1 VAAGGSSGGDS
12 VSSAAA
18 AATLLQT
25 TADPSSSSTASA
37 HFGTRLA
44 ESALGAARGLIDGT
58 GAAPPIAL
66 PAALPAPPPSLEA
79 AAQQLAAQAQAL
91 QAALAEQ
98 QQRALAAAPSPE
110 VVAAQ
115 LRQAAEAAAQAV
127 PSSLPSLP
135 TSLPTPSLPSLPT
148 PSLPSLP
155 SLTGLQQQLQQ
166 PRDGA
171 AAHFGARAARQLAA
185 RVAEALPS
193 LPSAPPLPSSL
204 PSLPSSLQRQSE
216 ALLAPA
222 QRLAADAAAAAD
234 RLLHQYS
241 AGGSATTDAIIAGH
255 LSALASNAAHARDA
269 LLALPSTGWHGHDFA
284 TLCATLL
291 AAAAACALVRP
302 PPAQNEGFSGP
313 AYAPKP
319 LLGNGSDAGAAAAA
333 VALAREPRLSYDYDP
348 ELVRQYFERRPLQT
362 ARRAAEVATEA
373 SSLAMALLRDR
384 ATGQLAQNAALRA
397 RQAREAI
404 ERLGPAWIKVA
415 QAFSTRVDLLPQE
428 YYLEVQ
434 RLQDRVP
441 AFPDDEAFAAMAAAW
456 GGGVEDG
463 SIVGGGGS
471 DALLASSSLSAA
483 AAAQELAFERRATPA
498 QRRARA
504 TAAVDAVCAR
514 ITPKPVAAASLG
526 QVYRATLSPA
536 YGGGEVAIKVQRPG
550 VLEGVCLDLLL
561 VRRAAGWITR
571 YRDGEAT
578 LPAGLGFF
586 AGGGG
591 GAAAGNKSSAANAAP
606 RGADGWGP
614 SAPGGSGKR
623 TDWAALVDEWAAR
636 FLREMDY
643 TQEAGNARRAALQLA
658 ERGVTGVVIP
668 EPLESLTTKGVL
680 VLRWVEGRRLAP
692 PPTPAAAAALA
703 LASSG
708 NKAPA
713 ASATPPP
720 SFAAAEARAVCATL
734 LNVYLTQLLETG
746 ELHADPHVGN
756 LLMLPDGRV
765 AILDW
770 GLTQPVTPRQ
780 RAALL
785 SYVAHLTSQ
794 DWPNVARD
802 LQTLGFIPEDAGD
815 PAELGLVEPLGR
827 VLSQLSGGGGA
838 AKLNVDAVLAELED
852 LGRDYPFRV
861 PPFFALVLR
870 AFSLIEG
877 VALAA
882 DPDYSIVQECLPYVS
897 KRLLGGSGIAALGSA
912 DPADA
917 AAARQAQREV
927 EARASA
933 LEAAAGAAAASS
945 GAARLSRAEALAL
958 AEAELREEDAV
969 VRRALRNVLCGGKAR
984 VDADRLA
991 TLADAFAQFTTA
1003 GVERGLGGGGRQQ
1016 QRGGAAQS
1024 GGGGGNNGN
1033 NGNSSD
1039 NTLPAAL
1046 KDALVL
1052 AFSSRGTPLQD
1063 LLADELA
1070 AAADALSR
1078 GALGGAIEAALG
1090 SAPALA
1096 AASALQA
1103 VPLPLRRALL
1113 PAPTPLELLARL
1125 RPAVALGPED
1135 REALRAAQG
1144 VLSLLQRAAAVAGGG
1159 FGGPPRLPTPAEAA
1173 GAFAAT
1179 ARAANE
1185 LRPLA
1190 PGIAPGVSYVV
1201 ERAARQLASRVS
1213 SRAAE
1218 AWGADQREVRERRE
1232 EMAAVGFVAAATTTP
1247 TEQQQ
1252 QQQQRMAV
1260 ATAAGMGLVAA
1271 APLLMLLA
1279 APLAP
1284 LAAAG
1289 AVAAAAS
1296 RAADDRRA

>member
-1 VAAGGSSGGDS
+1 V
-12 VSSAAA
+12 
-18 AATLLQT
+18 L
-25 TADPSSSSTASA
+25 
-37 HFGTRLA
+37 
-44 ESALGAARGLIDGT
+44 EAARGLIDGSGGLPSSSLRLSLPT
-58 GAAPPIAL
+58 TLPSPPSL
-66 PAALPAPPPSLEA
+66 PLPPPSLEA
-79 AAQQLAAQAQAL
+79 AAQQLSAQAQAL

-98 QQRALAAAPSPE
+98 QQQLAATAATANPE
-110 VVAAQ
+110 AALQGAAAQ
-115 LRQAAEAAAQAV
+115 LRQAAEAAAAAV
-127 PSSLPSLP
+127 PSELPSLPLSPPSLPSLPSSLPSLP
-135 TSLPTPSLPSLPT
+135 AL

-155 SLTGLQQQLQQ
+155 SLPAEAFSSTS
-166 PRDGA
+166 PSA
-171 AAHFGARAARQLAA
+171 SAHFGARAARELAA

-193 LPSAPPLPSSL
+193 LPGLPSPSPRL
-204 PSLPSSLQRQSE
+204 LPPSLQQQQ
-216 ALLAPA
+216 LLAPA
-222 QRLAADAAAAAD
+222 RRLAADAAATAD
-234 RLLHQYS
+234 QLLHS
-241 AGGSATTDAIIAGH
+241 AGAALPSAPRLPLEAANFESSVAAH
-255 LSALASNAAHARDA
+255 LSALASGAAHARDA
-269 LLALPSTGWHGHDFA
+269 LLALPQTGWHGHDFA
-284 TLCATLL
+284 TLCAAGL
-291 AAAAACALVRP
+291 AAAAACAFVRP
-302 PPAQNEGFSGP
+302 PTSQDEGFSAP
-313 AYAPKP
+313 AYSPKP

-333 VALAREPRLSYDYDP
+333 VAVSREPRLSYDYDP
-348 ELVRQYFERRPLQT
+348 DAVRAYFERRPLQT
-362 ARRAAEVATEA
+362 ARRAAEVAAEA
-373 SSLAMALLRDR
+373 STLAMALLRDR
-384 ATGQLAQNAALRA
+384 ATGQLERNAALRA

-441 AFPDDEAFAAMAAAW
+441 PFPDDEAMAAIAAAW
-456 GGGVEDG
+456 GGGAG
-463 SIVGGGGS
+463 GFGGPGGGAAVAGDLPLIDGLS
-471 DALLASSSLSAA
+471 SPAALAA
-483 AAAQELAFERRATPA
+483 TLEQERAFERRATPA

-514 ITPKPVAAASLG
+514 ITTKPVAAASLG
-526 QVYRATLSPA
+526 QVYRATLTPA

-571 YRDGEAT
+571 YRDGELQ
-578 LPAGLGFF
+578 LPF

-591 GAAAGNKSSAANAAP
+591 GGAANSNNSNAP
-606 RGADGWGP
+606 RRGADGWGP
-614 SAPGGSGKR
+614 AAPGGSGKR

-668 EPLESLTTKGVL
+668 EPIETLTTRQVL
-680 VLRWVEGRRLAP
+680 VLRWVEGRRLSP
-692 PPTPAAAAALA
+692 ST
-703 LASSG
+703 SSSSS
-708 NKAPA
+708 NPEEIR
-713 ASATPPP
+713 S
-720 SFAAAEARAVCATL
+720 VCATL
-734 LNVYLTQLLETG
+734 LNTYLTQLLETG

-756 LLMLPDGRV
+756 LLMLDDGKI
-765 AILDW
+765 ALLDW
-770 GLTQPVTPRQ
+770 GLTQPVTPKQ

-877 VALAA
+877 VALSA
-882 DPDYSIVQECLPYVS
+882 DPDYSIVQECLPYVA
-897 KRLLGGSGIAALGSA
+897 KRLLGGSGIAALGST

-917 AAARQAQREV
+917 AAARQAEREV
-927 EARASA
+927 EARAAA
-933 LEAAAGAAAASS
+933 LQAAANAAAASS
-945 GAARLSRAEALAL
+945 GGARMAPAEARAL

-1003 GVERGLGGGGRQQ
+1003 GVPGGGG
-1016 QRGGAAQS
+1016 S
-1024 GGGGGNNGN
+1024 GGGGMGAPSRQQQQQAAGNGTNTG
-1033 NGNSSD
+1033 
-1039 NTLPAAL
+1039 TLPAAL

-1078 GALGGAIEAALG
+1078 GALGGAIEATLG

-1096 AASALQA
+1096 AASALRA
-1103 VPLPLRRALL
+1103 VPDGVRRALL

-1125 RPAVALGPED
+1125 RPAVELDPED
-1135 REALRAAQG
+1135 REALRAARG
-1144 VLSLLQRAAAVAGGG
+1144 VLALLQRAAAAAAADGGAAGGG
-1159 FGGPPRLPTPAEAA
+1159 MARLPSPAEAA

-1179 ARAANE
+1179 ARAAAE

-1201 ERAARQLASRVS
+1201 ERAARSLTSRVS

-1218 AWGADQREVRERRE
+1218 AWGADQRERRERQE
-1232 EMAAVGFVAAATTTP
+1232 AMAAVGFVGGSTTS
-1247 TEQQQ
+1247 QQQ
-1252 QQQQRMAV
+1252 QQQQQQQAAV
-1260 ATAAGMGLVAA
+1260 VAAAAGMGLVAA

-1289 AVAAAAS
+1289 AAAAAMS
-1296 RAADDRRA
+1296 RAADESARRG